1 MMNTNGKL
9 QLSPTRELAPSMRAL
24 EVTLGDLQRRFGE
37 TAVMRLGENPH
48 LYAEAISTGFPSL
61 DTALGIGGIPRG
73 RVIDI
78 YGPESSGKSTLCLHI
93 IAEAQRLDGI
103 CLFIDTEHALD
114 PLHAMY
120 CGVNLDNLY
129 IAQPDTGEEA
139 LEIAEAMVRVG
150 LDVVVIDS
158 AAALLPRAEL
168 EGEMGDNHAGLQ
180 ASLMSQAL
188 RKLVGAVRQNE
199 TALIFTNQLRKR
211 SNILFGHP
219 ETPTGGMALRFYAAV
234 RIELRR
240 IKAIKSGG
248 EFIGSCIRA
257 TVKKNK
263 VAPPFR
269 SAEFDIFF
277 GE

>member
-1 MMNTNGKL
+1 MNTNGKA
-9 QLSPTRELAPSMRAL
+9 QYSPTRELVPEMRAL
-24 EVTLGDLQRRFGE
+24 EATLGDLHRRFGE
-37 TAVMRLGENPH
+37 TAVMRLGDNSH
-48 LYAEAISTGFPSL
+48 LVDEAISTGFPSL

-78 YGPESSGKSTLCLHI
+78 YGPESSGKTTLCLHI
-93 IAEAQRLDGI
+93 IAEAQRSGGV

-114 PLHAMY
+114 RLHAMH
-120 CGVNLDNLY
+120 CGVKLDDLY
-129 IAQPDTGEEA
+129 IAQPDTAEEA

-150 LDVVVIDS
+150 LEVVVIDS

-188 RKLVGAVRQNE
+188 RKLVGAVRQNG
-199 TALIFTNQLRKR
+199 TALVFTNQLRQR
-211 SNILFGHP
+211 VGVLFGPP

-240 IKAIKSGG
+240 IKAIKSG
-248 EFIGSCIRA
+248 EAVIGSCIRA
-257 TVKKNK
+257 VVKKNK

-269 SAEFDIFF
+269 SAEF
-277 GE
+277 ELLYTK

>member
-1 MMNTNGKL
+1 
-9 QLSPTRELAPSMRAL
+9 MRAL
-24 EVTLGDLQRRFGE
+24 EATLGDLHRRFGE
-37 TAVMRLGENPH
+37 TAVMRLGDKSH
-48 LYAEAISTGFPSL
+48 LVAEAVSTGFPSL
-61 DTALGIGGIPRG
+61 DNALGIGGIPRG

-78 YGPESSGKSTLCLHI
+78 YGPESSGKTTLCLHI
-93 IAEAQRLDGI
+93 IAEAQRLGGV

-114 PLHAMY
+114 RSHAMH
-120 CGVNLDNLY
+120 CGVQLDELY

-150 LDVVVIDS
+150 LEVVVIDS

-180 ASLMSQAL
+180 AALMSQAL
-188 RKLVGAVRQNE
+188 RKLVGAVRQNG

-211 SNILFGHP
+211 PDVLFGSP

-240 IKAIKSGG
+240 IKAIKSG
-248 EFIGSCIRA
+248 EAVIGSCIRA
-257 TVKKNK
+257 VVKKNK

-269 SAEFDIFF
+269 SAEFELFYTK
-277 GE
+277 